1 MARKSTNAALDEI
14 TYWVEIMTSSETSSE
29 PAMAENPSRLV
40 ADAFA
45 HFSPDF
51 ISSPTAVGY
60 SIDQVAALKYG
71 EPDYAQQ
78 KSWNIGKQGF
88 RGDATALMLGFGSGL
103 HDGLAGTALVES
115 GLAAYQDHCEREGTV
130 SGHPPYLEDWA
141 ERAIAFL
148 SEPASAVAAA
158 ASTDPVDVDEY

>member
-1 MARKSTNAALDEI
+1 MARKTTNAALDEI
-14 TYWVEIMTSSETSSE
+14 ISWVEVMMSSEISSE
-29 PAMAENPSRLV
+29 PAVAENPSRLV
-40 ADAFA
+40 ADALA

-51 ISSPTAVGY
+51 ISSPAAVGY

-88 RGDATALMLGFGSGL
+88 RGDATALVLGFGSGL
-103 HDGLAGTALVES
+103 HDGLAGTALIES
-115 GLAAYQDHCEREGTV
+115 GLAAFGDHCEREGSV
-130 SGHPPYLEDWA
+130 SGHPPSLADWA
-141 ERAIAFL
+141 ERSLAFL

-158 ASTDPVDVDEY
+158 TSSDLVDVDEY